1 MNAETHLLLK
11 ERAVTLLYGTYINMY
26 CPYSHSEGHISR
38 MAFPKGQTN
47 CQRRERESSRYKDHG
62 QVEVSNVSYGV
73 YIPGSK

>member
-11 ERAVTLLYGTYINMY
+11 ERAVTLLYGADINISY
-26 CPYSHSEGHISR
+26 PYSHSVGHVSR

-47 CQRRERESSRYKDHG
+47 CQTERESSRSKDHR
-62 QVEVSNVSYGV
+62 QVEVSEILYGL